1 VKHSERLQAFRAR
14 QAGLTLQ
21 ESEDIARAVQ
31 ICKRVEDGADQG
43 FHVANVVSHRT
54 GEAKLDVTW
63 LGVVT
68 QLEAVKAREIAWM
81 LLEATAV
88 AEAEASLVR
97 FLHEKVE
104 MPIEAA
110 AGMLNEFRGYRKADP
125 QSLVDHKGTH

>member
-14 QAGLTLQ
+14 QTGLTLQ

-31 ICKRVEDGADQG
+31 ICKRIEDGADKG

-54 GEAKLDVTW
+54 GEGKLDVTW
-63 LGVVT
+63 LGEVA

-81 LLEATAV
+81 ILEAAAV

-104 MPIEAA
+104 MSLES
-110 AGMLNEFRGYRKADP
+110 AGSMLNDFREYRKANP